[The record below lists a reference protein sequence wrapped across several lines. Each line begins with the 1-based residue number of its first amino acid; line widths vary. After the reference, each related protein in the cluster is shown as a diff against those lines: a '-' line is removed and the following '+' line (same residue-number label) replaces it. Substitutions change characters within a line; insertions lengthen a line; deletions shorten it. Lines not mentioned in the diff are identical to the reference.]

1 LPQTPELLL
10 AKRAIAARLLSLPPG
25 IQALPLG
32 RHIVGACD
40 ACGEEAE
47 TEDNL
52 MVECDKCRVMV
63 SVQVLKA
70 KVA

>member
-1 LPQTPELLL
+1 
-10 AKRAIAARLLSLPPG
+10 
-25 IQALPLG
+25 
-32 RHIVGACD
+32 VCD

-63 SVQVLKA
+63 SNYLGVDFEMQVQLQLM
-70 KVA
+70 

>member
-1 LPQTPELLL
+1 LLCCSFAQTPELLL
-10 AKRAIAARLLSLPPG
+10 AKRAIAARLLKLPPG
-25 IQALPLG
+25 IKASPLG

-63 SVQVLKA
+63 G
-70 KVA
+70 